1 MIYKRLNKN
10 LNYLII
16 PNKNKN
22 VVSIKFIFKY
32 GYNNEYVGINNYTHL
47 VEHIIAY
54 YFNKKQCS
62 IKEIKNLLSN
72 KIFKTNAYTINNHMC
87 IYIKC
92 YQKDIK
98 FFFNLMS
105 RAVFD
110 TCITNEN
117 LDMSKKNVIKEL
129 HQAEESNIIY
139 DAIYKYV
146 YKMDGFNTTSGIK
159 DVKNINIKEVNN
171 FFSYLLNKEK
181 LIAISCNKN
190 YINNNIKLIKKYFNK
205 KIEKS
210 KKNYDKKVIK
220 YNMLN
225 KTKVFKIYKPVN
237 SVNVTILIPIKY
249 NLYSKKYW
257 ELVILLDT
265 IFNFEKGV
273 MYEVLRNKEKLI
285 YTILYNLNYY
295 PDDYSIIEI
304 NTNIEIKKITLFIKK
319 FYECLDNFKMDI
331 DSFNNNKNILLFNNS
346 YDSMNKLDSLLD
358 YNIINIVNNNNI
370 SYKKSIKN
378 LKLATIN
385 SSNSLLKEIRKKHHY
400 IFLLNKQFKK
410 RVHV

>member
-1 MIYKRLNKN
+1 MIYKKLNKN
-10 LNYLII
+10 LNYLIV

-32 GYNNEYVGINNYTHL
+32 GFDNEYVGINNYTHL

-62 IKEIKNLLSN
+62 IKEIKNLLSD
-72 KIFKTNAYTINNHMC
+72 KIFKTNAYTTNGHMC
-87 IYIKC
+87 IYINC

-98 FFFNLMS
+98 FFLNLMS

-129 HQAEESNIIY
+129 HQMEESNIIY

-146 YKMDGFNTTSGIK
+146 YKMDGFNTGCGIK
-159 DVKNINIKEVNN
+159 NVKDININEVNN

-181 LIAISCNKN
+181 VIAITCNKKH
-190 YINNNIKLIKKYFNK
+190 INNNIKLIKKYFNIK
-205 KIEKS
+205 KEKS
-210 KKNYDKKVIK
+210 KKNYDKKLIK

-225 KTKVFKIYKPVN
+225 KNKIFKIYKPVK

-249 NLYSKKYW
+249 NLNSKKYW

-285 YTILYNLNYY
+285 YSINYNLNYCHY
-295 PDDYSIIEI
+295 DYSIIEI
-304 NTNIEIKKITLFIKK
+304 ETNIEIGKINLFIKK

-331 DSFNNNKNILLFNNS
+331 DSFNNNKNILLFNKS
-346 YDSMNKLDSLLD
+346 YNTMNKLESLLD
-358 YNIINIVNNNNI
+358 YNIMNIVNNSNI

-378 LKLATIN
+378 LN
-385 SSNSLLKEIRKKHHY
+385 STTMKSSDILLKELRKRRHY